1 MTEQQHLDRLA
12 PDLVA
17 DALTALPAWSG
28 DATAIERTASVS
40 AADVGQL
47 TEALDELS
55 SSLGHPVGVERDGDA
70 RRFVLRSDDVD
81 GVTAVDV
88 AMASR
93 IDDLVADATGVP
105 AEHPHHEPLVSLED
119 EEPEPTSGIAAVP
132 PPSER

>member
-1 MTEQQHLDRLA
+1 MTEQQHLDRLQ

-28 DATAIERTASVS
+28 DVSAIERTVSIEGPDAEQLAASL
-40 AADVGQL
+40 A
-47 TEALDELS
+47 ELCD
-55 SSLGHPVGVERDGDA
+55 SLGHQVRVERDGDST
-70 RRFVLRSDDVD
+70 RFVLRTDDVD
-81 GVTAVDV
+81 GVTAVDI

-105 AEHPHHEPLVSLED
+105 AEHPHHEPLVTLED
-119 EEPEPTSGIAAVP
+119 EEPQPTTGIAAVP

>member
-1 MTEQQHLDRLA
+1 MTEQGLDRLA

-28 DATAIERTASVS
+28 DASAIERTVEVDDEAAQQLTASV
-40 AADVGQL
+40 A
-47 TEALDELS
+47 ELGD
-55 SSLGHPVGVERDGDA
+55 SLRHHAHVERDAGA
-70 RRFVLRSDDVD
+70 MRLVLRSDDAG

-105 AEHPHHEPLVSLED
+105 AEHPHHEPVVSDED
-119 EEPEPTSGIAAVP
+119 EATPAPTTGLTVP